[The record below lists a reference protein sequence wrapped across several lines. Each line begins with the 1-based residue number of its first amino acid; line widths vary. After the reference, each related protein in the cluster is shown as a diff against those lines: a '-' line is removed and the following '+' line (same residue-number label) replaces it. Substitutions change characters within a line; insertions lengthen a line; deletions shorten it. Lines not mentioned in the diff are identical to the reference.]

1 MSTEEVVKEVVE
13 ETLKNTNA
21 SFVEVFAI
29 MAFVIIQSIIIEA
42 IG

>member
-21 SFVEVFAI
+21 SLIEVFGIILFVLIQGAI
-29 MAFVIIQSIIIEA
+29 VEA